1 MLASGV
7 HLKLV
12 QFQNTSDGT
21 DIEAE
26 QHASKAG
33 RAGHG
38 EGTPSVNLRRI
49 CLDGIVL
56 DDASDNL
63 RAGADASTHDCGLR
77 CCSTLV
83 LWSPADDAPW
93 SSADRW
99 YQLRVGERMTSTD
112 WMISQSGTVRIYITA
127 HTAVQAPCQDG
138 VTNAAVLTPG
148 P

>member
-1 MLASGV
+1 
-7 HLKLV
+7 
-12 QFQNTSDGT
+12 
-21 DIEAE
+21 
-26 QHASKAG
+26 
-33 RAGHG
+33 
-38 EGTPSVNLRRI
+38 
-49 CLDGIVL
+49 
-56 DDASDNL
+56 
-63 RAGADASTHDCGLR
+63 LR

-148 P
+148 PAPDSMLVCTLHTHVEQAIYCPNEPRL